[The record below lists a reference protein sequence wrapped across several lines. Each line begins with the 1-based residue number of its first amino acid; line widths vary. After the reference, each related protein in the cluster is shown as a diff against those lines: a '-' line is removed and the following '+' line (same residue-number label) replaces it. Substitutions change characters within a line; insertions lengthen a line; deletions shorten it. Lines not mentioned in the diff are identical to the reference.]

1 MNILVGYLSLKYEMN
16 IFLKCGNK
24 SLHEISKD
32 NDVVAV
38 NYNTGT
44 IM

>member
-1 MNILVGYLSLKYEMN
+1 MN

-24 SLHEISKD
+24 SLHEISRD
-32 NDVVAV
+32 NGGMAV